1 MRDAGSRRGRG
12 ADRSAPARPLSS
24 GREVYAVDIHQV
36 REIIRVPQITRVPRT
51 PDFVEGVINLRGN
64 VIPVL
69 DLRKRFGLGEGE
81 DSNDRRIIVVEM
93 GERTIGMIVDAVS
106 EVLRI
111 DESLIDPPSPY
122 IVSVNTLYIEGIARL
137 EPDLVILLNLEKVLT
152 EDEKER
158 LETMELEEGEANA
171 GV

>member
-1 MRDAGSRRGRG
+1 MQAHGEGAAQTGQRQLVLFHLAG
-12 ADRSAPARPLSS
+12 
-24 GREVYAVDIHQV
+24 EVYAVDIHQV

-81 DSNDRRIIVVEM
+81 DSNDRRIIVVRW
-93 GERTIGMIVDAVS
+93 ERTIGMIVDAVS

-111 DESLIDPPSPY
+111 DESLIDPPSTY

>member
-1 MRDAGSRRGRG
+1 METRTEGVAQTGQRQLVLFHLAG
-12 ADRSAPARPLSS
+12 
-24 GREVYAVDIHQV
+24 EIYAVDIHQV
-36 REIIRVPQITRVPRT
+36 REIIRLPQITRVPRT

-81 DSNDRRIIVVEM
+81 ESADRRIIVVEM

-111 DESLIDPPSPY
+111 DETLIDPPSPY

-158 LETMELEEGEANA
+158 LESMDFEEEGEGHV

>member
-1 MRDAGSRRGRG
+1 MQSHKQGAAQTGQRQLVVFRLAG
-12 ADRSAPARPLSS
+12 
-24 GREVYAVDIHQV
+24 EVYAVDIHQV
-36 REIIRVPQITRVPRT
+36 REIIRLPQITRVPRT
-51 PDFVEGVINLRGN
+51 PEFVEGVINLRGN

-69 DLRKRFGLGEGE
+69 DLRRRFGLGEGE
-81 DSNDRRIIVVEM
+81 DSADRRIIVVEM
-93 GERTIGMIVDAVS
+93 QERTIGMIVDAVS

-111 DESLIDPPSPY
+111 EEALIDPPSPY

-137 EPDLVILLNLEKVLT
+137 ESELVILLNLEKVLT

-158 LETMELEEGEANA
+158 LESLDIEEEGEANA

>member
-1 MRDAGSRRGRG
+1 MRRRQ
-12 ADRSAPARPLSS
+12 
-24 GREVYAVDIHQV
+24 H
-36 REIIRVPQITRVPRT
+36 
-51 PDFVEGVINLRGN
+51 
-64 VIPVL
+64 
-69 DLRKRFGLGEGE
+69 
-81 DSNDRRIIVVEM
+81 DRRIIVVEM